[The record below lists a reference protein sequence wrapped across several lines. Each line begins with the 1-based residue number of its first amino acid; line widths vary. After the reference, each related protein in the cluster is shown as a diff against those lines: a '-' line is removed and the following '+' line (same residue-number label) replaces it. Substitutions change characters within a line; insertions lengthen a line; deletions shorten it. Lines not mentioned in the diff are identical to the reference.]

1 MLRLINNLRLQGFR
15 SRSGQVAVI
24 MIVIIAIGL
33 VLFAASINLGML
45 AQSKTVSMKAANA
58 SASVMASI
66 IASQGQRE
74 YVETLGRTLQKC
86 KTSGGGFLGFLTFI
100 FLVLIAIYAPYL
112 FGESGILGTNV
123 AMGNALQS
131 AAIVGAVME
140 GASLIIAASIDP
152 GISDMWNK
160 RAQDLSQ
167 TGQAV
172 ERGIQAGLQAAV
184 TDQVKMP
191 DLYDLDQDGLY
202 GYPGNDETQPPNDVI
217 GRFALYN
224 TKRFL
229 EVKGADTAAVAAFFA
244 ALHELVLKGTDD
256 WGLWDPV
263 YYPDFKTKNP
273 QTSSSHVCFYDP
285 SDLTNFPKRP
295 AECDYCCQKFDDNV
309 LPPECD
315 GTPGVTQVGNP
326 LTCANRTPYRAP
338 GIENLYQYMYDPRY
352 EDSTNIFMSF
362 REQLGR
368 DDEHHLYHT
377 TPANPNWHSD
387 TLNGTATLNTGVAD
401 QGFFLKD
408 TVGYYTLP
416 AAASNLDLWV
426 GVQPLGANP
435 PTMPKL
441 FPFLYKMQDWGPQ
454 LSSQTYNDYE
464 CHWCDSRKLAE
475 PGITCPADM
484 ATYPEI
490 NRLVLS
496 ADPALV
502 PYNIAQGWCVNNT
515 NKGGANDPPVVSD
528 NVRGISNLIVPTD
541 QCAVPLNPSP
551 VSDLTQYVKGWKRGA
566 DRYCKNTAGYDIDCP
581 KSGTTAAD
589 ENNAQ
594 CGETGAQAPAN
605 WPDDMLDEIIYG
617 LPTLYGI
624 EADYQKTAA
633 TEGGVKTVAKELVT
647 WYPGAADWIEPP
659 CPDPDNCPGSF
670 TKLERPGTLWVWRA
684 QLQFFYDA
692 IQAWL
697 VPDASNAYNG
707 PSHIGPGAVW
717 CVPSFAAG
725 NGFSPPGEIATF
737 DVNTNTIRGD
747 VEDVI
752 ACLNWNA
759 NDVRTY
765 AGSVLAAT
773 GNAQK
778 FQRCKD
784 SCSFDTCSNLP
795 RSLVPDF
802 YDGTKYLS
810 GQPANVFNTG
820 NTADATALST
830 CLTSA
835 TINACSTNC
844 DSPPLPSGS
853 PYNLPIFQAP
863 DNQRITEIDNWCT
876 GPNSAASLGNA
887 CNGVLMPGG
896 PTDTTLNCATNR
908 NNCRCSW
915 AGSCAGGFA
924 GCNLGLPT
932 YFNAVTD
939 ALTLTGRS
947 CDDPAYTTVIQHS
960 ATEAQIQVEKFRH
973 RVKFL
978 EGRYN
983 EAVAIST
990 VLKTAIDKLTAFLD
1004 GGTPFGVLDAS
1015 GENDSPAERFIDVRM
1030 QHMDD
1035 IMGDLPSHAIYVW
1048 QDEDAKKNNPGN
1060 QPRWGEGRGYW
1071 HAVKVEVRL
1080 PRRCTGDC
1088 IASDWPKVVS
1098 TTKKSGSFISRKVKV
1113 CYTLHN
1119 LVGRTKARVT
1129 RYDQDKDLR
1138 GLIFPTGQQVW
1149 QSRLSHPSAANDP
1162 DPAGLRDTCKD
1173 FIDADLKTWLAGS
1186 DERSHIGAAFMLNA
1200 IPNLTLVGNNYTNC
1214 WNKVHQDLLAH
1225 GVQSESCAEYYF
1237 ATNGFRIRFVPCDD
1251 WE

>member
-1 MLRLINNLRLQGFR
+1 MLRLINNLRLQGLR
-15 SRSGQVAVI
+15 SCSGQVAVI

-45 AQSKTVSMKAANA
+45 AQSKTISMKAANA
-58 SASVMASI
+58 SASVMASM
-66 IASQGQRE
+66 IASHGERE
-74 YVETLGRTLQKC
+74 YIETLGRTLQKC
-86 KTSGGGFLGFLTFI
+86 KTSGGGFFGFLTFI
-100 FLVLIAIYAPYL
+100 FMILVAVFAP
-112 FGESGILGTNV
+112 EILSFLQAPASMV
-123 AMGNALQS
+123 PALQ
-131 AAIVGAVME
+131 AAATVGAVME
-140 GASLIIAASIDP
+140 GAALIIAASIDP

-217 GRFALYN
+217 GRFSLYN

-229 EVKGADTAAVAAFFA
+229 EVKGADTSAVQAFLA
-244 ALHELVLKGTDD
+244 ALHELVLKGTDN

-263 YYPDFKTKNP
+263 YYPDFQTKNP
-273 QTSSSHVCFYDP
+273 LTSASHACFYSP

-295 AECDYCCQKFDDNV
+295 AECDYCCQSFGGGA

-315 GTPGVTQVGNP
+315 GTPGVPQVGNP
-326 LTCANRTPYRAP
+326 ATCANRTPYRAV
-338 GIENLYQYMYDPRY
+338 GNVYQYVYDPTY

-387 TLNGTATLNTGVAD
+387 TLNGAATLNTGVAD

-426 GVQPLGANP
+426 GVQPLGTNP

-464 CHWCDSRKLAE
+464 CHWCDSRKPAE
-475 PGITCPADM
+475 PGRTCPADM

-490 NRLVLS
+490 SRLVLPF
-496 ADPALV
+496 DPALV
-502 PYNIAQGWCVNNT
+502 PYNIAQGWCVNKT
-515 NKGGANDPPVVSD
+515 NKGGTNDPPVVSD
-528 NVRGISNLIVPTD
+528 NVIGTPSLIVPVD
-541 QCAVPLNPSP
+541 QCAVSLNPSP
-551 VSDLTQYVKGWKRGA
+551 LSDLTQYVKGWKRGA
-566 DRYCKNTAGYDIDCP
+566 DRYCKDTPGYDVDCP
-581 KSGTTAAD
+581 KSGALALN

-594 CGETGAQAPAN
+594 CGEAGTQAPAN
-605 WPDDMLDEIIYG
+605 WPDDMIDEIIYG
-617 LPTLYGI
+617 LPSLFGM
-624 EADYQKTAA
+624 EATFQQTI
-633 TEGGVKTVAKELVT
+633 TTGVGLQALAKELVT
-647 WYPGAADWIEPP
+647 WYPEVAEWIEPP
-659 CPDPDNCPGSF
+659 CSDPDNCPGSF
-670 TKLERPGTLWVWRA
+670 TKLERPGTLWIWRA
-684 QLQFFYDA
+684 QLQFLYDA
-692 IQAWL
+692 IQSWL
-697 VPDASNAYNG
+697 LPNAANAYNG
-707 PSHIGPGAVW
+707 PSHVGSDAVW
-717 CVPSFAAG
+717 CVPSFTAG

-737 DVNTNTIRGD
+737 DVNNNTIRGD
-747 VEDVI
+747 VEDVV
-752 ACLNWNA
+752 ACLKWNA
-759 NDVRTY
+759 QDVRTY
-765 AGSVLAAT
+765 TGPVASAT
-773 GNAQK
+773 GNAEK
-778 FQRCKD
+778 FQRCHD

-810 GQPANVFNTG
+810 GQPANAFNAG
-820 NTADATALST
+820 NAADAAALST

-853 PYNLPIFQAP
+853 PYNLPLFQSP
-863 DNQRITEIDNWCT
+863 DSPSITTIDNWCA
-876 GPNSAASLGNA
+876 GPNSATPLNNA
-887 CNGVLMPGG
+887 CNGALMPGG
-896 PTDTTLNCATNR
+896 VTTLDCATNR
-908 NNCRCSW
+908 NDCRCSW

-947 CDDPAYTTVIQHS
+947 CDDPAYITVMQQS
-960 ATEAQIQVEKFRH
+960 ATEAQIQVEKFKH

-983 EAVAIST
+983 EAVSVSA
-990 VLKTAIDKLTAFLD
+990 VLRTAIDKLTEFLD
-1004 GGTPFGVLDAS
+1004 GGTPF
-1015 GENDSPAERFIDVRM
+1015 ETIDSPAESFIDARM
-1030 QHMDD
+1030 QHMDN
-1035 IMGDLPSHAIYVW
+1035 ISGDLPSHAIYVW
-1048 QDEDAKKNNPGN
+1048 QDEDAVKTNPGGL
-1060 QPRWGEGRGYW
+1060 PRWGTGRGYW

-1088 IASDWPKVVS
+1088 IAGDWPKVVS
-1098 TTKKSGSFISRKVKV
+1098 TTKKSGGFISRKVKV

-1119 LVGRTKARVT
+1119 LVGRTKARVI

-1138 GLIFPTGQQVW
+1138 GLIFPSGQQIW
-1149 QSRLSHPSAANDP
+1149 QSRLSNPSAINDP
-1162 DPAGLRDTCKD
+1162 DPTGLRQTCAD
-1173 FIDADLKTWLAGS
+1173 FIDADLKTWLAGT

-1200 IPNLTLVGNNYTNC
+1200 IPNLTLVGNNYTDC

-1251 WE
+1251 W